1 MHMNKNRFAERV
13 AVAAGFFFLGA
24 APGLTRVQSSPPS
37 PAHTPHTALPAAG
50 SNRGIRPTDDFAG
63 LKFTDDQKAKIAH
76 IHQDIKSRMD
86 AVDKDEKLTAEQ
98 KAAMLDGY
106 RRMERGQVFNVLTP
120 EQQIEVRKRVRARR
134 AAEQEERKK
143 QSLPR

>member
-1 MHMNKNRFAERV
+1 
-13 AVAAGFFFLGA
+13 
-24 APGLTRVQSSPPS
+24 
-37 PAHTPHTALPAAG
+37 
-50 SNRGIRPTDDFAG
+50 
-63 LKFTDDQKAKIAH
+63 
-76 IHQDIKSRMD
+76 
-86 AVDKDEKLTAEQ
+86 
-98 KAAMLDGY
+98 MLDGY